1 MNKKKLTNPLK
12 YGTYSLVCM
21 VIVLAIIIIANV
33 ALSVLPSKY
42 TMITNN
48 MEGLY
53 DISETSVKLG
63 EKLEDD
69 ITVYVIAKQDQDN
82 DYHLKISEYVNRYK
96 EISDRISVKTVD
108 PELRPGFVSAYT
120 NTALDS
126 SLTHLIIVNDKTD
139 RSYVCEY
146 SDIITSEKDPSLSD
160 EEQYYYYLSYG
171 TYKYV
176 SSFNVE
182 NCLIAGITY
191 VTMEKTPTVYLTTG
205 HGELGADE
213 LLSQLLSL
221 SHINVGSVDLALDG
235 KIPSDVETLII
246 YSPTSDFAK
255 AEIDLLKSFVR
266 SGGNVVLCSGY
277 DHQSQ
282 NRVLSN
288 LYSFIEEEYG
298 MKYKDVLVFEGNT
311 DYAYK
316 SGTQYIGYNIYV
328 QPKNDLKS
336 VISSNKVIFSMA
348 HAIEFSDN
356 LPSGVTVKELLTTT
370 EKGYAKT
377 SFGADTVLDKVDGD
391 LSGSFILGAVSEKTT
406 DNITSKCMWFS
417 SEFALNLDGTYPSYA
432 NIYIPV
438 HILSQTVTEF
448 DPLTVDSASLSII
461 PLNFSES
468 SAKIWGAV
476 FIGIIPLSI
485 LAVGFTVRYRRTK
498 R

>member
-21 VIVLAIIIIANV
+21 AVVLAIIIIANA

-48 MEGLY
+48 ADGLY
-53 DISETSVKLG
+53 DISKTSIRLCQ
-63 EKLEDD
+63 ELEDD
-69 ITVYVIAKQDQDN
+69 ITVYVIATQDQDN
-82 DYHLKISEYVNRYK
+82 DYHLKISEYVNRYA
-96 EISDRISVKTVD
+96 EISDRISVKYVD
-108 PELRPGFVSAYT
+108 PELRPGFISAYT
-120 NTALDS
+120 STALDS

-146 SDIITSEKDPSLSD
+146 SDVITSEKDPSLSD

-205 HGELGADE
+205 HGETGADE
-213 LLSQLLSL
+213 YLSRLLSL
-221 SHINVGSVDLALDG
+221 SHITLGSVDLALDG

-255 AEIDLLKSFVR
+255 SEIELLKSFAR
-266 SGGNVVLCSGY
+266 AGGNIVLCSGY
-277 DHQSQ
+277 NYKNQ
-282 NRVLSN
+282 NRVLNN

-298 MKYKDVLVFEGNT
+298 MKYKDVLVFEGDT

-328 QPKNDLKS
+328 QPKNDIKDL
-336 VISSNKVIFSMA
+336 ISSNKVIFSMA
-348 HAIEFSDN
+348 HAIEISDN
-356 LPSGVTVKELLTTT
+356 LPASVTVKELLTTT

-377 SFGADTVLDKVDGD
+377 SFGTDTVLDKAEGD
-391 LSGSFILGAVSEKTT
+391 LSGAFVLGAVSEKNT
-406 DNITSKCMWFS
+406 DGITSKCMWFS

-438 HILSQTVTEF
+438 HIMSQTVTEF
-448 DPLTVDSASLSII
+448 NPITVDSASLSII
-461 PLNFSES
+461 PLNISES
-468 SAKIWGAV
+468 SAKIWGTV
-476 FIGIIPLSI
+476 FIAVIPCVII
-485 LAVGFTVRYRRTK
+485 AFGFAVRYRRIK